1 MILPHF
7 QYNKGKGLETK
18 PRLFRNA
25 SQISDTQVF
34 DRVPQGN
41 PARLYRM
48 FELVMIT
55 NTVYLIP
62 AVIQKH
68 FENFP

>member
-7 QYNKGKGLETK
+7 QNNKGTGLETK
-18 PRLFRNA
+18 PRLLRNA

-34 DRVPQGN
+34 DWAPQGN
-41 PARLYRM
+41 PARLCRM